1 MHYFNLIAERPL
13 IWGLFIAYLLFTT
26 WLAWLGHKRTT
37 DIESFAKGSGDMNP
51 IVVGITLAA
60 SIASTATFVINPGF
74 VYVHGLSALIH
85 LGVAAGS
92 GVIIG
97 LAVMS
102 LGFRRIGAKTRALTL
117 PDWIGRRFDSQG
129 LTVFF
134 AAVNMLSLTFVV
146 LIVGGISIVMQ
157 LTLGLTNTESLV
169 LTIGFVFSYIFMGGT
184 YAHAYTNTLQGI
196 IMAVIA
202 VVIVA
207 SGFSLLGDGVASA
220 WTTIGTQ
227 NPNLVTAINP
237 DSSLFGSF
245 FSVWVAGFVIGFA
258 LVSQPHIMIKALY
271 VKDDRDVWR
280 YLSVCV
286 VVSLTFTAL
295 LLVGFYA
302 HLLNVP
308 PERFADPTTGLFRQ
322 DLVMT
327 VYITEMF
334 SPVMVAVVTVALL
347 SAGMST
353 LDGILIAL
361 SSIAANDLFLN
372 LTRNNL
378 LKNMD
383 DTSKL
388 KAAHKAG
395 QVILIALG
403 LATFFISLH
412 PPKLLGIFGQVGVYG
427 IVAASCAPVLFGIL
441 IPRLSK
447 NWVWA
452 SAVLGLGTH
461 LSLYF
466 VGSWAAKSGV
476 SLNDMANTSWWG
488 FLADTAAPQLGWMN
502 PGVTATYGIMMSALP
517 MLIFAVVAASSAAFR
532 PRTPRALRKERTG
545 WRVRACWEACTWVA
559 WLADDA
565 QRQSATRA
573 IAVAITTT
581 NRGHTRARV
590 GARRDVLLIRAARR
604 EAHQGAWLVLTV
616 EVRDTVDRNRTV
628 DVLGFDRS
636 IGDLR

>member
-1 MHYFNLIAERPL
+1 MHYINLIIERPL
-13 IWGLFIAYLLFTT
+13 IWGLFLLYMALTT
-26 WLAWLGHKRTT
+26 WLAYLGHRKTK
-37 DIESFAKGSGDMNP
+37 DIQSFAVGNGEMNP
-51 IVVGITLAA
+51 VVVGITLAA

-102 LGFRRIGAKTRALTL
+102 IGFRRVGSKTRALTL
-117 PDWIGRRFDSQG
+117 PDWIGRRFESQG

-157 LTLGLTNTESLV
+157 LTLGLTNTEALI

-184 YAHAYTNTLQGI
+184 YAHAYTNTLQGA

-207 SGFSLLGDGVASA
+207 SGFALLGDGVSA
-220 WTTIGTQ
+220 AWATIGAQ
-227 NPNLVTAINP
+227 DPNLILAVNP
-237 DSSLFGSF
+237 ASPLFGSF
-245 FSVWVAGFVIGFA
+245 FSVWVAGFIIGFA

-271 VKDDRDVWR
+271 VKSDRDVWT
-280 YLSVCV
+280 YLGVCL

-302 HLLNVP
+302 HLLNIP
-308 PERFADPTTGLFRQ
+308 PEKFADPVTGLFRQ

-327 VYITEMF
+327 VYVTETF
-334 SPVMVAVVTVALL
+334 SPAMIAVVTVALL

-378 LKNMD
+378 LKD
-383 DTSKL
+383 LDETSKL
-388 KAAHKAG
+388 KAAHRAG
-395 QVILIALG
+395 QLILIGLG
-403 LATFFISLH
+403 IATFFISLH

-441 IPRLSK
+441 VPTLTRR
-447 NWVWA
+447 WVWA
-452 SAVLGLGTH
+452 SAVLGLSTH
-461 LSLYF
+461 LILYF
-466 VGSWAAKSGV
+466 IGSWAAKSSV
-476 SLNDMANTSWWG
+476 SLNELAASSWWG
-488 FLADTAAPQLGWMN
+488 ILADTSAPQLGWLN
-502 PGVTATYGIMMSALP
+502 PGVTATYGLIVSALP
-517 MLIFAVVAASSAAFR
+517 ILVFVVMAFGRSRTSVFGSQPSA
-532 PRTPRALRKERTG
+532 
-545 WRVRACWEACTWVA
+545 
-559 WLADDA
+559 
-565 QRQSATRA
+565 
-573 IAVAITTT
+573 
-581 NRGHTRARV
+581 
-590 GARRDVLLIRAARR
+590 
-604 EAHQGAWLVLTV
+604 
-616 EVRDTVDRNRTV
+616 
-628 DVLGFDRS
+628 
-636 IGDLR
+636 